1 MDENDTGVK
10 RSQTARAAELESVDL
25 PADDLAADLTA
36 DLADAPDDVPIGES
50 VLGKNTQHVL
60 HRYRAHWH
68 IFVPTIVICI
78 LYISGWVTLYV
89 MDKSGGDLA
98 RLFIVVLAV
107 GVPLLLAHAFLRY
120 QTISLEIFDSHLQYH
135 TGWPKAEPVKLP
147 FTVIDKIDYTRGLS
161 GRIFGGGT
169 VILQLVAGEAIGIAD
184 VEKPAEATANVAE
197 LMA

>member
-1 MDENDTGVK
+1 MDENETGVK
-10 RSQTARAAELESVDL
+10 SSQPPTAAEPESVDL
-25 PADDLAADLTA
+25 LAPDLADDLNDE
-36 DLADAPDDVPIGES
+36 PIGES
-50 VLGKNTQHVL
+50 VLGKSAQQVL

-68 IFVPTIVICI
+68 IFVPTIIICI

-89 MDKSGGDLA
+89 MGKSGGDLA

-120 QTISLEIFDSHLQYH
+120 QTISIVIFDSHMQYH

-147 FTVIDKIDYTRGLS
+147 YAVIDKIKYTRGLS

-184 VEKPAEATANVAE
+184 VEKPAEATANVAA
-197 LMA
+197 LMD